1 MSKVQIAM
9 PLCGC
14 KPLRIYMTGKYIAS
28 LHRAGAA
35 VRLIRMTD
43 PKLEEKLLACDGL
56 LLPGGGDIEPGR
68 YGQTPIE
75 KCGKPEL
82 LRDETEWKM
91 LTAFLPTVKP
101 ILGICRG
108 TQMLNVFLGGT
119 LHQDIPDHSAFKN
132 RATGTHNVTLVS
144 GSKLAAILKQT
155 SVFVNSMHHQAT
167 DTPAPG
173 FSVIARSADGTI
185 EAQELEG
192 HPFCIGV
199 QWHPEHL
206 SKTRADQQAIFD
218 AFVRQCNPQ

>member
-9 PLCGC
+9 PLCGY

-82 LRDETEWKM
+82 LRDEAEWKM

-101 ILGICRG
+101 ILGICR
-108 TQMLNVFLGGT
+108 
-119 LHQDIPDHSAFKN
+119 
-132 RATGTHNVTLVS
+132 
-144 GSKLAAILKQT
+144 
-155 SVFVNSMHHQAT
+155 
-167 DTPAPG
+167 
-173 FSVIARSADGTI
+173 
-185 EAQELEG
+185 
-192 HPFCIGV
+192 
-199 QWHPEHL
+199 
-206 SKTRADQQAIFD
+206 
-218 AFVRQCNPQ
+218 

>member
-14 KPLRIYMTGKYIAS
+14 KPFRIYMTGKYIAS

-82 LRDETEWKM
+82 LRDEAEWKM
-91 LTAFLPTVKP
+91 LT
-101 ILGICRG
+101 
-108 TQMLNVFLGGT
+108 VFLGGT
-119 LHQDIPDHSAFKN
+119 LHQDIPDHSAFKS

-192 HPFCIGV
+192 HPSCIGV

>member
-1 MSKVQIAM
+1 MSKVRIAM
-9 PLCGC
+9 PLCC
-14 KPLRIYMTGKYIAS
+14 YKPFRIYMTSKYIAS
-28 LHRAGAA
+28 LHCAGAS

-68 YGQTPIE
+68 YGQTPVE
-75 KCGKPEL
+75 KCGKPDL
-82 LRDETEWKM
+82 LRDETEWKI
-91 LTAFLPTVKP
+91 LAAFLPTGKP

-108 TQMLNVFLGGT
+108 TQVLNAFLGGT
-119 LHQDIPDHSAFKN
+119 LHQDISNHSAFKD
-132 RATGTHNVTLVS
+132 RASGTHNVTLVP
-144 GSKLAAILKQT
+144 GSKLASILGQA

-173 FSVIARSADGTI
+173 FAVSARSTDGTI

-218 AFVRQCNPQ
+218 AFVGQCNAQ